1 MYAHR
6 SPSLPPPPAPPDPR
20 LIDAAE
26 RAQLLEAGGEIL
38 ECHRVLQK
46 AGLNVV
52 GEILRGQ
59 GEFIELEHYPRDDVF
74 DSETRSQ
81 YYYHAHRTDHAEHG
95 HFHLFLRAGGMPG
108 DPTPLDDPQASESW
122 PRGDA
127 AIAHLVGL
135 SMDAWGYPIGL
146 FCTNRWVTDE
156 TWYPAETV
164 ISMLPHF
171 AIDHAWPSWPVNR
184 WMTAMVRLYRHHI
197 AALLRHRD
205 AVIDTWRRNHP
216 VGDVFEDRRLEVTGF
231 LPIAVKPWLEALSH
245 VVPPA
250 QRDL

>member
-6 SPSLPPPPAPPDPR
+6 SPLLPPPPAPPDHR
-20 LIDAAE
+20 RIDTAE
-26 RAQLLEAGGEIL
+26 RAQLLDAGSEIL
-38 ECHRVLQK
+38 ECQRVLEK

-52 GEILRGQ
+52 GEILRDQ

-95 HFHLFLRAGGMPG
+95 HFHLFLRTGGMSG
-108 DPTPLDDPQASESW
+108 DPTPLDDPQASEPW
-122 PRGDA
+122 PRGEA

-197 AALLRHRD
+197 AVLLRHRD

-231 LPIAVKPWLEALSH
+231 LPIAVKPWLKALSH
-245 VVPPA
+245 AVPPV
-250 QRDL
+250 QRGL